1 MLLRLP
7 SLESMPL
14 RCLLFSSDEALR
26 EPIWQVLGELGIE
39 GEYCPSAVDAVERVT
54 TQMFQIVVTDWEDQ
68 PEAAF
73 LLKTAKDQKPSQRP
87 LTLAIVGNDKR
98 LPEALQAGANSV
110 LMKPIRI
117 EQVRDTM
124 STACELLR
132 AKQGGAV
139 AQPAPISGAPD
150 LPAPPKAAAAA
161 AAASASSIRVPE
173 FAIDASEKAFRPGEF
188 LQSGSTAPSVQFD
201 TESDIHTIQ
210 KTMDHATVSEMDALT
225 ELEPMASFVAA
236 EPVAEP
242 ATESAPGPPTGW
254 ASLQERLTR
263 SAPQGTAPP
272 PKNELIAYGEMTAFE
287 PATATVQSNERPEA
301 PTPQRVTPD
310 EAELFDYIEGGSREE
325 KKSSSDT
332 PSGKSKIYFLVA
344 ATVVFAGLVAVP
356 RTRQRLQTGG
366 AHVARAGQSWLNPQ
380 PTQIPQVEAQHE
392 TFGNDSEYKLPA
404 VGNIPDATTDPSQI
418 RVVPVIDPTAKSNKN
433 GDSTA
438 AATASDAPPADSSQG
453 QSNNGMQVVE
463 SPVKEQATPIL
474 GDAAPGSEAGAAAS
488 VAPLVQLQPAPIPAQ
503 PEPQSAAQTVA
514 PRPES
519 SAASAKPTPAAPVP
533 SPTTIPSSLRSQ
545 VGSMAPEASGAKP
558 VEAAMASIE
567 PVILPEAAVWGLLA
581 QKVDPVYPDA
591 AKSAGQHGSV
601 VLQVSIARDGT
612 VQDAKFLQG
621 SFFLA
626 RAAIDAVKQWH
637 FKPYMLNGRPV
648 SVQSTITLNF
658 KPAT

>member
-1 MLLRLP
+1 
-7 SLESMPL
+7 MPL

-73 LLKTAKDQKPSQRP
+73 LLKTARDQKPAQRP

-132 AKQGGAV
+132 AKQTGAV

-150 LPAPPKAAAAA
+150 LPAPPKAAAASA
-161 AAASASSIRVPE
+161 AAGGSSIRVTE
-173 FAIDASEKAFRPGEF
+173 FAIDAPEKAFRRGEF
-188 LQSGSTAPSVQFD
+188 LQSGSPAPSAQFD
-201 TESDIHTIQ
+201 TESDIQTIQ
-210 KTMDHATVSEMDALT
+210 KTMDQATVSAMDAMT
-225 ELEPMASFVAA
+225 ELEPMASSVAA
-236 EPVAEP
+236 EPAAEP
-242 ATESAPGPPTGW
+242 APAPLTGW

-263 SAPQGTAPP
+263 AAPQGTAPLP
-272 PKNELIAYGEMTAFE
+272 SKSDLISYGEMTAFE
-287 PATATVQSNERPEA
+287 PAAAPVQSNEPREA
-301 PTPQRVTPD
+301 PKPPKPPTETHD
-310 EAELFDYIEGGSREE
+310 EAELFAYMEDGSQKDARPA
-325 KKSSSDT
+325 SNT
-332 PSGKSKIYFLVA
+332 PSGKGRIYFLAAVA
-344 ATVVFAGLVAVP
+344 VVCVGLVAVP
-356 RTRQRLQTGG
+356 RTRQRLQITGTN
-366 AHVARAGQSWLNPQ
+366 VARAGRSWLNPQ
-380 PTQIPQVEAQHE
+380 PTPIPQVAAQHE
-392 TFGNDSEYKLPA
+392 TFGNDTEYKLPA

-418 RVVPVIDPTAKSNKN
+418 RVVPVIDPTAKPNKN

-438 AATASDAPPADSSQG
+438 AATASDAAPSDSSQG
-453 QSNNGMQVVE
+453 ESNNGVQAGE
-463 SPVKEQATPIL
+463 SPVKEQTSTTA
-474 GDAAPGSEAGAAAS
+474 GNAAPNSEAGAPAS
-488 VAPLVQLQPAPIPAQ
+488 VPPVVQVQPLPIPAQ
-503 PEPQSAAQTVA
+503 PAPQAVA

-519 SAASAKPTPAAPVP
+519 PVASHSPTPAASVP
-533 SPTTIPSSLRSQ
+533 SPTAIPSSLRSQ
-545 VGSMAPEASGAKP
+545 IGSMTPEASGAKP

-567 PVILPEAAVWGLLA
+567 PVILPESAVWGLLA
-581 QKVDPVYPDA
+581 QKVDPTYPDA
-591 AKSAGQHGSV
+591 AKSAGQPSSV
-601 VLQVSIARDGT
+601 VLQVLIGRDGT

-621 SFFLA
+621 SFLLA

-637 FKPYMLNGRPV
+637 FKPYLLNGRPV

-658 KPAT
+658 KPAA